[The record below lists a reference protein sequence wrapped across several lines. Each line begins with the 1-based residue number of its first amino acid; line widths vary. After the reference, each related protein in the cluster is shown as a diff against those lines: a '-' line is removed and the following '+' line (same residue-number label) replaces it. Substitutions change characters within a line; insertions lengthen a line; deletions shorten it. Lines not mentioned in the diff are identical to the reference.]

1 VTADDVTPLVRQ
13 AIAVVV
19 PEADVQALDPAV
31 PIRDQLDMDSMDFI
45 NFVAALDELTHIA
58 VPEADYGRLG
68 TLESCEAYLREQ
80 LAHRGTT
87 SGPPPPRD
95 G

>member
-1 VTADDVTPLVRQ
+1 VTLDDLTPLVRQ

-45 NFVAALDELTHIA
+45 NFVAALDELTKVA
-58 VPEADYGRLG
+58 VPEAEYGRLG
-68 TLESCEAYLREQ
+68 TLESCAAYLREQ
-80 LAHRGTT
+80 LAHRGAA
-87 SGPPPPRD
+87 SGPPQPRD